1 MFQAIEVTTT
11 TVSGKISSK
20 RVTSSRVASNTPE
33 VEIMITST
41 SGTAPGI
48 PVILCCVCV
57 QLCVYNETEEKWVL
71 VTSAVTGAVITAI
84 LISFLVFI
92 VLFKR
97 LNNFIKYSN

>member
-71 VTSAVTGAVITAI
+71 VTSAVTGSCNNCHTN
-84 LISFLVFI
+84 LFLGLYCPIQKVKQFYK
-92 VLFKR
+92 V
-97 LNNFIKYSN
+97 